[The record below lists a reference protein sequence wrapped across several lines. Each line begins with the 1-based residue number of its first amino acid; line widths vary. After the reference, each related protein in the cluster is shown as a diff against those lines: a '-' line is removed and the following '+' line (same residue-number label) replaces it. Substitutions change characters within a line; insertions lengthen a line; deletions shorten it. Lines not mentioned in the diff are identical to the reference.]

1 MLNLGICQCAS
12 AGTLEPG
19 AKGPGAPPPPDFGRD
34 RIETFSFKRSLIA
47 TSPPGFSDLPTAMFK
62 TRKLQFQVFAHL
74 EIWVRKQGQIKWG
87 PKVAGAALLP
97 VGQAGSTEVLIFILL
112 NSNGAKQHFFEL
124 PSQVYHGFSC

>member
-1 MLNLGICQCAS
+1 MPRQ
-12 AGTLEPG
+12 
-19 AKGPGAPPPPDFGRD
+19 GRWN
-34 RIETFSFKRSLIA
+34 RELRGRGRPLPQILVEIESKPSSSKDLRLQL
-47 TSPPGFSDLPTAMFK
+47 PPGFSNLPTAMFK

-97 VGQAGSTEVLIFILL
+97 VGQAGSNEVLIFILL